1 MYIAE
6 VQHHHLAPQAKVA
19 LRAVIPTA
27 DNPQEAAPQC
37 TMVRRAATT
46 IAIILDVLARL
57 HPAQAAAVRLP
68 PHHLL
73 RVVAAHLRVLITHI
87 LDALAAQA
95 IRVVVVAIADILHRP
110 QAQVH
115 HALAVAIVDVREALH
130 PNLEAAVLIRR
141 AAVRR
146 RLIVDALVAHHLI
159 IALEVAAPAVEAVL
173 QAVRAV
179 EVRRAAAPAVEVRR
193 VATDN
198 KTYAFSNV
206 IVS

>member
-6 VQHHHLAPQAKVA
+6 VQHHHLAPQAKPELQA
-19 LRAVIPTA
+19 DIPIV
-27 DNPQEAAPQC
+27 DNLPEAALQC
-37 TMVRRAATT
+37 TMVRRVA

-57 HPAQAAAVRLP
+57 HPAQVAAVHL
-68 PHHLL
+68 HHHP
-73 RVVAAHLRVLITHI
+73 RVVAAHHAPHI
-87 LDALAAQA
+87 ADALVAQA

-110 QAQVH
+110 QAQAH
-115 HALAVAIVDVREALH
+115 HALAVAIVDVRAVLH

-159 IALEVAAPAVEAVL
+159 IALEVVATAVEAVL